1 LLCEHDTDGRKIVPR
16 GRVSLVHFGEGT
28 KDALQDVSLGS
39 MVMSSRET
47 WLQTSHNQGRSQ
59 DFDQGGG

>member
-1 LLCEHDTDGRKIVPR
+1 M
-16 GRVSLVHFGEGT
+16 VHFGEGT

-47 WLQTSHNQGRSQ
+47 WLQTSHNLGQSQ
-59 DFDQGGG
+59 DFDPGGGWPQNMEISDVYFIFEFQ